1 MTNERSLA
9 ADMLDPNTQ
18 ARAALE
24 FSRLAPSNEAATWA
38 IAAAVFSLRDT
49 VAEAMNAKAAAPA
62 VAEPDRS
69 QLTPEEVAE
78 IQRWRTP
85 LPTAMADIGAD
96 ALRFRH
102 LRRTVEKNRE
112 GLLQADF
119 AVMYPDE
126 WTANVEDMREMWTA
140 AIDRNMKGKL
150 P

>member
-1 MTNERSLA
+1 MTDEELH
-9 ADMLDPNTQ
+9 DIL
-18 ARAALE
+18 
-24 FSRLAPSNEAATWA
+24 
-38 IAAAVFSLRDT
+38 
-49 VAEAMNAKAAAPA
+49 AEAREGGESM
-62 VAEPDRS
+62 
-69 QLTPEEVAE
+69 
-78 IQRWRTP
+78 ICM
-85 LPTAMADIGAD
+85 LPTAMADIVTD

-126 WTANVEDMREMWTA
+126 WTTNVEDMREMWTA